1 MFDITTFLLTK
12 DYTTAIVSK
21 QAGKTVDIESASGEL
36 DEDALKSL
44 LESVQSTVVLENKV
58 YRLSRIEGNTYKYIN
73 TKTDGTK
80 QTIDM
85 TELDINK
92 ITGKFTTKQL
102 VIEGSSVA
110 ELWEIV
116 DNHINDSSIHI
127 SDADRAAW
135 NNKVSAD
142 VIQIGTSKD
151 YNLKLSKE

>member
-12 DYTTAIVSK
+12 DYTTAVVSK
-21 QAGKTVDIESASGEL
+21 QAGKTVDIESTSGEL

-58 YRLSRIEGNTYKYIN
+58 YRLSRIEGDTYKYIN

-85 TELDINK
+85 TELNINK

-116 DNHINDSSIHI
+116 DNHIKDSSVHI
-127 SDADRAAW
+127 SSADRAAW

-142 VIQIGTSKD
+142 ATQIGTSNN
-151 YNLKLSKE
+151 YNLNLSKE

>member
-58 YRLSRIEGNTYKYIN
+58 YRLSRIEGDTYKYIN

-116 DNHINDSSIHI
+116 DNHIKDSSIHI
-127 SDADRAAW
+127 SGADRAAW

-142 VIQIGTSKD
+142 ATQIGTSNN
-151 YNLKLSKE
+151 YNLNLSKE

>member
-110 ELWEIV
+110 EL
-116 DNHINDSSIHI
+116 
-127 SDADRAAW
+127 
-135 NNKVSAD
+135 
-142 VIQIGTSKD
+142 
-151 YNLKLSKE
+151 

>member
-58 YRLSRIEGNTYKYIN
+58 YRLSRIEGDTYKYIN

-85 TELDINK
+85 TELNINK

-116 DNHINDSSIHI
+116 DNHINDSSVHI
-127 SDADRAAW
+127 SSADRAAW

-142 VIQIGTSKD
+142 ATQIGTSNN
-151 YNLKLSKE
+151 YNLNLSKE

>member
-58 YRLSRIEGNTYKYIN
+58 YRLSRIEGDTYKYIN
-73 TKTDGTK
+73 TKTDGAK

-116 DNHINDSSIHI
+116 DNHINDSSVHI
-127 SDADRAAW
+127 SDTDRAAW

-142 VIQIGTSKD
+142 ATQIGTSKD
-151 YNLKLSKE
+151 YNLKLSKD

>member
-116 DNHINDSSIHI
+116 DNHINDSSVHI

-142 VIQIGTSKD
+142 ATQIGTSNN
-151 YNLKLSKE
+151 YNLNLSKE